1 MSDQDKRENLLKE
14 LEIQSILEESHELAE
29 SEQMKKTA
37 QKYRAKPKVQDIFS
51 NADKKPRLTNA
62 DPLTVV
68 DSDGKKEKKGSKNK
82 AENSIV
88 EKSSPS
94 PPNTPRARS
103 LQET

>member
-1 MSDQDKRENLLKE
+1 MTALSDQDKRENLLKE

-68 DSDGKKEKKGSKNK
+68 DSDGKKEK
-82 AENSIV
+82 
-88 EKSSPS
+88 
-94 PPNTPRARS
+94 
-103 LQET
+103 